1 MAVCKEAEGIAV
13 VFLGEYP
20 SLFCQLV
27 EYFLGVC
34 VVWRERRTGGG
45 EEREEGEEDGWRR
58 GERRGREAR

>member
-34 VVWRERRTGGG
+34 VVWRERTGGG